1 MALDPTALL
10 LLIAGPV
17 FVLELILIVRRFPIF
32 GAGLFLTTAILS
44 SFSWP
49 PGITVLGYQVY
60 ALDVA
65 ALVLFG
71 ASLLALSDRRRV
83 SRWLWALAAL
93 ATLALARGLVEYGSQ
108 SAVNAS
114 RELFYLMAALLFSQI
129 CLSDKSWPR
138 LQILW
143 IISGGVLILTALLF
157 FAQHGFGTYG
167 SSGTRALNPP
177 QTLLVAQAGLIALT
191 LGGRQR
197 RLFALLSFLVVVAC
211 QQRTVWAATL
221 AAAVVIAF
229 QVQTDQGQKVSRT
242 IRRSILTGLTAI
254 IALLMFGPSGLQ
266 SSVSSAT
273 SEASVDS
280 GTFGWRIKGWLELLQ
295 QYSKKSGVD
304 QIVGQPA
311 GHGFARGDFGVLT
324 VSPHNMYITA
334 IVSLGAVGL
343 LAYIALVVSAITQSK
358 YEVGPLRAI
367 VASLVVFSIGYQLPP
382 EQGLAL
388 GAAMALAAPKVLAKQ
403 RPAFV

>member
-83 SRWLWALAAL
+83 SRWLWALAAV
-93 ATLALARGLVEYGSQ
+93 ATLALARGLIEYGSQ

-114 RELFYLMAALLFSQI
+114 RGLLYLVTALLFSQI
-129 CLSDKSWPR
+129 CLDDQSWPK
-138 LQILW
+138 LQVLW
-143 IISGGVLILTALLF
+143 MTSGGVLIVTAFLF
-157 FAQHGFGTYG
+157 FAQNGLGTYAN
-167 SSGTRALNPP
+167 SGVRALNSA
-177 QTLLVAQAGLIALT
+177 QTLLVAQAGLIALA
-191 LGGRQR
+191 LGGRRR
-197 RLFALLSFLVVVAC
+197 RLFALLSFLTVVAC

-229 QVQTDQGQKVSRT
+229 QVQTDQGRRISRT
-242 IRRSILTGLTAI
+242 IRRSILTGLAAVV
-254 IALLMFGPSGLQ
+254 ALLMFGPSDLQ

-280 GTFGWRIKGWLELLQ
+280 GTFGWRVKGWFELLQ
-295 QYSKKSGVD
+295 QYSQKSGVD
-304 QIVGQPA
+304 QVVGQAA
-311 GHGFARGDFGVLT
+311 GHGYARGDFGTLT
-324 VSPHNMYITA
+324 ASPHNMYVTLLVA
-334 IVSLGAVGL
+334 AGAVGL
-343 LAYIALVVSAITQSK
+343 IGYIAILVEALRHTSSGA
-358 YEVGPLRAI
+358 GPLRA
-367 VASLVVFSIGYQLPP
+367 LVTGLAVFSVGYQLPP

-388 GAAMALAAPKVLAKQ
+388 GAALALAARSVTATK